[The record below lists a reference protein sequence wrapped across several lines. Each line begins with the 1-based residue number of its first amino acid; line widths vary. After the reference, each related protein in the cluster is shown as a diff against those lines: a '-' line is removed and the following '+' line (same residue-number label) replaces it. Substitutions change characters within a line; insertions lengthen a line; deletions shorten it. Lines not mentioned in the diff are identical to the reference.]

1 MSDFL
6 KAMKVAAGNEGEIS
20 KDRNDSGNYFEVGSD
35 KRFVATRYGQT
46 FENWLTYSRKKIPT
60 TSGEFEALKNEFESV
75 TEIDVQNSFKE
86 QYWDKY
92 NLDSVENDDVASN
105 IFDAMINQTYTLGG
119 PGTHETLSDVLNSL
133 GYDTTKN
140 DFPTV
145 QSAIDAVNK
154 AVLEKGEVDFNA
166 AYADRR
172 EESYMGSKTVDKH
185 GKGWLKRINQFR
197 PDEDQYSNSEL
208 DNMSFTNDSTSN
220 IAVLNEIKKIKIDE
234 SSPVNVDSEVE
245 TSSEEFRLDDSPLLK
260 TIDTEGV
267 PTLSDAQK
275 DERYARDISSRP
287 LQRKEAIDKFR
298 KEFIALSKT
307 DPRKKSM
314 GGTGEGGVENI
325 GAFDKKMQQL
335 ILDNPI
341 AVLFSDNWDGEKET
355 LMLTE
360 DFFKNK
366 STSFQKGILE
376 NLTKDRLSYS
386 KLFDKI
392 YDDSIFLEEGEIF
405 NKLNEVQE
413 NENNPPELNILS
425 TANGKTTV
433 KLSDGRTVTVDEN
446 EELINRSLVFDETKT
461 PEDLK
466 LEEAE
471 YIEKVK
477 EGTATQQERDDAV
490 KRNQDRL
497 DSAIKKYST
506 PLTEK
511 EKRQQAKNENQKR
524 RLRKKEGTLTDEDE
538 TFYDERRGKLMEGAQ
553 AALSGLKAA
562 AGAISLSKALQNNNI
577 DTPELSP
584 LINEAVNKQ
593 RELAKSGLNSSEKAA
608 AMTNINNAYSS
619 AMKNVLRAS
628 GGQRGTFLANQG
640 VVDANRVGA
649 LIDLAGKDATI
660 RRQNIGQFNQL
671 ASSVGQMQLN
681 RDMTV
686 EQMRQ
691 QTLAQNKTMLGNI
704 GTNLISGALDDAS
717 YYLNPNKKAM
727 EEMTRNITNMM
738 GNNSNYIPDTDA
750 TITQANKTTPNQED

>member
-1 MSDFL
+1 MDKKELLRLLEIHTKGTGLFPETMLAQMITESGMNNEKGL
-6 KAMKVAAGNEGEIS
+6 SLLSSKYNNYSGQKA
-20 KDRNDSGNYFEVGSD
+20 SGV
-35 KRFVATRYGQT
+35 T
-46 FENWLTYSRKKIPT
+46 
-60 TSGEFEALKNEFESV
+60 LKNGKEGVDYITLGTEEDFDSKKEAEKFLEEQKGNLARGKKSKIVENKDGTFTLTLGQPFRIFDTPEEGVKGHVRFLTGEGYVQDHKNRYKNVVNAETPEQQIIELKKSGYATDTNYVETLTSVLNDTVRVEFPEFSV
-75 TEIDVQNSFKE
+75 
-86 QYWDKY
+86 
-92 NLDSVENDDVASN
+92 VENDND
-105 IFDAMINQTYTLGG
+105 LKEE
-119 PGTHETLSDVLNSL
+119 P
-133 GYDTTKN
+133 TT
-140 DFPTV
+140 
-145 QSAIDAVNK
+145 
-154 AVLEKGEVDFNA
+154 
-166 AYADRR
+166 
-172 EESYMGSKTVDKH
+172 ESK
-185 GKGWLKRINQFR
+185 
-197 PDEDQYSNSEL
+197 
-208 DNMSFTNDSTSN
+208 
-220 IAVLNEIKKIKIDE
+220 
-234 SSPVNVDSEVE
+234 
-245 TSSEEFRLDDSPLLK
+245 EFRLDDSPLLK

-325 GAFDKKMQQL
+325 RAFDNKMKQL
-335 ILDNPI
+335 LLDNPI
-341 AVLFSDNWDGEKET
+341 AVLLSDNWDGKKEA

-360 DFFKNK
+360 DFFEGKL
-366 STSFQKGILE
+366 TSLQEDVLSKMVE
-376 NLTKDRLSYS
+376 DRRSYG
-386 KLFDKI
+386 KLFDKV
-392 YDDSIFLEEGEIF
+392 YNDFYFSEGAGGVPTGDAI
-405 NKLNEVQE
+405 NRLNEVSE
-413 NENNPPELNILS
+413 YENNPPKLNILS

-433 KLSDGRTVTVDEN
+433 KLSDGRTATVDEN

-466 LEEAE
+466 LEEAD
-471 YIEKVK
+471 YIKKVK

-511 EKRQQAKNENQKR
+511 EKRQQVKNENQKR
-524 RLRKKEGTLTDEDE
+524 RLRKKEGTLTGEDK
-538 TFYDERRGKLMEGAQ
+538 TFYEERRGKLMEGAQ

-738 GNNSNYIPDTDA
+738 GNNSNYTPDVDTS
-750 TITQANKTTPNQED
+750 ITTANKTTPIKKD